1 MHPTK
6 ASGGKE
12 SFLTMET
19 MENNVQA
26 ERYRALYEQGFVPIF
41 VNDSFDAVQLAEA
54 SVAAGAKVIEITC
67 RRPNVVDE
75 IKRIRSAL
83 PDVLVA
89 VGSVVDDGPML
100 DFQKSRQPKH
110 PSIAELVDLDIH
122 GLVSMMPISLE
133 TVARYADTHIFV
145 PGVQTL
151 TEAVA
156 AVEAGAHFAKF
167 FDLSLGGEQ
176 KRAGLMTCVAV
187 HGLIPIFVTGGVT
200 LEKIEPYVALRTAL
214 LGSGWDVLLGDRYE
228 AMQKKADTAALT
240 AALKAFL
247 DAMAEAR
254 SGHLSL
260 PTGGGVQE
268 FLDAVPHYHPF

>member
-1 MHPTK
+1 M
-6 ASGGKE
+6 AS
-12 SFLTMET
+12 
-19 MENNVQA
+19 NVLA
-26 ERYRALYEQGFVPIF
+26 ERYRTLYEQGFVPIF

-67 RRPNVVDE
+67 RRPGVVDE
-75 IKRIRSAL
+75 IKRIRKAL

-89 VGSVVDDGPML
+89 VGSIVDDGPML
-100 DFQKSRQPKH
+100 DFQKKRQPKH
-110 PSIAELVDLDIH
+110 PSIAELVDLDVH

-133 TVARYADTHIFV
+133 TIRRYSGTHLFV

-156 AVEAGAHFAKF
+156 AVEAGAQFAKF
-167 FDLSLGGEQ
+167 FDLALGGEQ

-200 LEKIEPYVALRTAL
+200 LEKIEPYVGLRTAL
-214 LGSGWDVLLGDRYE
+214 LGSGWDVLLGDRYA
-228 AMQKKADTAALT
+228 AMQEKPDMAALT
-240 AALKAFL
+240 AGLKAFL
-247 DAMAEAR
+247 DAMADAR
-254 SGHLSL
+254 SRHVPL
-260 PTGGGVQE
+260 PKDGNLQA